1 MSIINYLIS
10 EMLGQCRIM
19 FINCNF
25 QLLYN
30 TLIDQNR
37 HIKQNRTGNLLLSVL
52 YYSLSII
59 AFGGVIFVAYALLV
73 VGCVLTD
80 ECYYYYFN
88 GGV

>member
-1 MSIINYLIS
+1 
-10 EMLGQCRIM
+10 M

-59 AFGGVIFVAYALLV
+59 AFGGAIAMAYLLLLF
-73 VGCVLTD
+73 GCVLTD
-80 ECYYYYFN
+80 SCYYFN